1 MMALTILFGIL
12 SVHCELILYHYSHS
26 FQCFGMESCYSLAFG
41 TNTLGMIIGTLTFM
55 AGKNFYNK
63 KLPEGS
69 IFSQVFSCIS
79 YAIRKKLFSKNKIE
93 PEEAHE
99 RLLQTLTKS
108 TIKKVAV
115 LIF

>member
-1 MMALTILFGIL
+1 
-12 SVHCELILYHYSHS
+12 
-26 FQCFGMESCYSLAFG
+26 MESCYSLAFG

-69 IFSQVFSCIS
+69 IFSQVFSCTS

-93 PEEAHE
+93 PEGAHE

-115 LIF
+115 LVF

>member
-1 MMALTILFGIL
+1 
-12 SVHCELILYHYSHS
+12 
-26 FQCFGMESCYSLAFG
+26 MESCYSLAFG

-79 YAIRKKLFSKNKIE
+79 YAIRKKVFSKNKIE
-93 PEEAHE
+93 PEGAHE
-99 RLLQTLTKS
+99 RLL
-108 TIKKVAV
+108 
-115 LIF
+115 